1 MFPAEVLKQFDLN
14 GPRYTSYP
22 TADRFTPTFQPT
34 DYDRALR
41 DAQRKPVSLYVHVP
55 FCRSLCYYCACNKI
69 ISKSATIADEYLD
82 VLTLETALIAQ
93 AQPHLPVVQLAFGG
107 GTPNFLSVTQLTRLI
122 RDLESKFD
130 FLPDREQG
138 IELDPRYLDAAYI
151 GALPGLGFNRVSYGV
166 QDFDERVQK
175 LIHRFQSFEQTAQA
189 VQAARAAG
197 INSISF
203 DLVYG
208 LPIQSRET
216 FAATLERALSL
227 EPDRLAL
234 FNYAHIPERFKAQ
247 RRIPTDTLPSIQ
259 QRTELFLYATERL
272 VDAGYQ
278 SIGLDHFAK
287 PGDPLALAHADGS
300 LRRNFQGYS
309 THQSTDL
316 IGLGVSAISN
326 VNGVFAQNSPQM
338 DVYRERVSSGQL
350 ATVRGIKLNRDD
362 EIRARVIEEI
372 MCVGSV
378 DWLAI
383 GELFGIDPVTY
394 FASEQADLARFA
406 SSGIITSS
414 AERLTVSPQGRL
426 LLRAVAMVFDA
437 YKNIKREQV
446 ITFSRIA

>member
-82 VLTLETALIAQ
+82 VLTLETALVAQ

-383 GELFGIDPVTY
+383 GKLFGIDPVTY